1 MPHDD
6 ITHPI
11 PDRTDTITECK
22 VFVDNSWHDR
32 QISAPINMLASLSLL
47 INQAAP
53 QTSCCTA
60 GTVLHRRYRG
70 RHRAAPQASCCNADT
85 VLHRRHRAAPQAPC
99 CTVLHLWRRS
109 MLPKEF
115 LGWDKNR
122 SNRFHNP
129 KLFKAARKRELSK
142 ETLSQPLQV
151 ADTSNLHWLLRKSCS
166 RTIWRKLRPTYENVL
181 TCDGSTFHATAA
193 PTTMTSTISTSW
205 PRRRI
210 LPI

>member
-1 MPHDD
+1 MELILFGPTQRRTTPTSSTRSAEASFSFILYLTIFTMLHDD

-11 PDRTDTITECK
+11 PDPTDTITEGQ
-22 VFVDNSWHDR
+22 VFVDN
-32 QISAPINMLASLSLL
+32 P
-47 INQAAP
+47 
-53 QTSCCTA
+53 
-60 GTVLHRRYRG
+60 
-70 RHRAAPQASCCNADT
+70 
-85 VLHRRHRAAPQAPC
+85 
-99 CTVLHLWRRS
+99 RS

-166 RTIWRKLRPTYENVL
+166 RTIWRKLRPTYENIADL
-181 TCDGSTFHATAA
+181 
-193 PTTMTSTISTSW
+193 
-205 PRRRI
+205 
-210 LPI
+210 